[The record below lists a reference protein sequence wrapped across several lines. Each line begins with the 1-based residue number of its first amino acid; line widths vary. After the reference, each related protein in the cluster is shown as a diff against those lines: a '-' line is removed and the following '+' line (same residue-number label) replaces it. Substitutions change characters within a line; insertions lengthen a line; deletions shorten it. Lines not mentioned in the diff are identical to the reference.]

1 MELTSQAWLA
11 QRSRKLERAAT
22 ALALVVKLLETVAHI
37 EHRNALETRVHTIL
51 TLPAFL
57 LALVLIVEVW
67 VPLWVL
73 KA

>member
-1 MELTSQAWLA
+1 M
-11 QRSRKLERAAT
+11 
-22 ALALVVKLLETVAHI
+22 ALVVKLLETVAHI

>member
-1 MELTSQAWLA
+1 M
-11 QRSRKLERAAT
+11 KLERAAT

-37 EHRNALETRVHTIL
+37 EHRNALETRVHAML

-73 KA
+73 KAWLCWCLAPGCCR